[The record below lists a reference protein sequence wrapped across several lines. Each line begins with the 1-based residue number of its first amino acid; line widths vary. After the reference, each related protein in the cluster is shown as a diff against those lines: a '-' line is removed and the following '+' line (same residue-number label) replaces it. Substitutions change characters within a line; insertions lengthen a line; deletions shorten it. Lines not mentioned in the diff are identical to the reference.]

1 MRINW
6 FSNAPWAS
14 SGYGNQTRL
23 FARRIKDL
31 GHQVSITAFYGLEG
45 AILNMDGMPIY
56 PKGLQPYGQDIMSA
70 HARNANADIIIS
82 LIDAWVIDPR
92 LNVHGIPWVPWF
104 PVDSEPLPAPV
115 KRAAAAAFKRIVFS
129 RFGEK
134 MVHDA
139 GLDCYYVPHGCDT
152 NVYKPMDQAEA
163 RTAVQFPQDKF
174 IVGMVAANKGTPS
187 RKAFMPQLKAF
198 AELQKRHGDCFLYL
212 HTNRSERGEME
223 GVNLPEYLRFLGLQE
238 GRDYGFP
245 DPYLQML
252 GFPDA
257 VMAAMYNAF
266 DVKTLVSMGE
276 GFGIPI
282 LEAQACGCPVVVGDW
297 TSMGELCF
305 SGWKVSK
312 ADAEPFWTP
321 LAAYQYYPRSGAIL
335 EAYEAAYQM
344 KGNQEYRTRA
354 REGALAYDA
363 DRVTEKY
370 WKPVL
375 DDIGDH
381 LADNA
386 IATRKVAA

>member
-1 MRINW
+1 
-6 FSNAPWAS
+6 
-14 SGYGNQTRL
+14 
-23 FARRIKDL
+23 
-31 GHQVSITAFYGLEG
+31 
-45 AILNMDGMPIY
+45 
-56 PKGLQPYGQDIMSA
+56 
-70 HARNANADIIIS
+70 
-82 LIDAWVIDPR
+82 
-92 LNVHGIPWVPWF
+92 
-104 PVDSEPLPAPV
+104 
-115 KRAAAAAFKRIVFS
+115 
-129 RFGEK
+129 
-134 MVHDA
+134 
-139 GLDCYYVPHGCDT
+139 
-152 NVYKPMDQAEA
+152 
-163 RTAVQFPQDKF
+163 
-174 IVGMVAANKGTPS
+174 
-187 RKAFMPQLKAF
+187 
-198 AELQKRHGDCFLYL
+198 
-212 HTNRSERGEME
+212 
-223 GVNLPEYLRFLGLQE
+223 
-238 GRDYGFP
+238 
-245 DPYLQML
+245 
-252 GFPDA
+252 
-257 VMAAMYNAF
+257 MAAMYNAF

-335 EAYEAAYQM
+335 DAYEAAYQM